1 MLSFKRYCTY
11 ITYEIREE
19 IQMAKKRINIYV
31 DEDIY
36 KEFKKVC
43 ALTGETV
50 TAVIDEA
57 MTQYIDSVKMIIE
70 AGDKEKLMAMIESK
84 LSLQIAKVEEEIDT
98 QLKAKKD

>member
-1 MLSFKRYCTY
+1 
-11 ITYEIREE
+11 
-19 IQMAKKRINIYV
+19 MAKKRINIYV